1 MIRSFSSPKLAQVRQ
16 ETDRI
21 QSLLRSTYDS
31 KIEAAMKM
39 INELQAS
46 VIANEK
52 KVDKLTAENDKLS
65 SEMKM
70 MKPAK
75 QINIGQ
81 PDEDSRKSHHLSI
94 TVEVP
99 IYLPL
104 LKLQFR
110 GTQHFLLLTPDIAW
124 NTEFDRVILK

>member
-1 MIRSFSSPKLAQVRQ
+1 
-16 ETDRI
+16 
-21 QSLLRSTYDS
+21 
-31 KIEAAMKM
+31 MKM

-52 KVDKLTAENDKLS
+52 KVDKLTAANDKLS

-81 PDEDSRKSHHLSI
+81 PDEDSRKSRPLSRQSKFSF
-94 TVEVP
+94 TWPYLRVP
-99 IYLPL
+99 WSFFFS
-104 LKLQFR
+104 KFR
-110 GTQHFLLLTPDIAW
+110 
-124 NTEFDRVILK
+124 

>member
-1 MIRSFSSPKLAQVRQ
+1 M
-16 ETDRI
+16 
-21 QSLLRSTYDS
+21 LRNSYDS
-31 KIEAAMKM
+31 KIDAAMKM

-52 KVDKLTAENDKLS
+52 KIDKLTAENDKLS

-81 PDEDSRKSHHLSI
+81 PDEDSRKSQRSFFGI
-94 TVEVP
+94 DSSFYE
-99 IYLPL
+99 I
-104 LKLQFR
+104 
-110 GTQHFLLLTPDIAW
+110 FLWLYRL
-124 NTEFDRVILK
+124 

>member
-1 MIRSFSSPKLAQVRQ
+1 
-16 ETDRI
+16 
-21 QSLLRSTYDS
+21 
-31 KIEAAMKM
+31 MKM

-94 TVEVP
+94 QSKFQFTYP
-99 IYLPL
+99 YLSYNL
-104 LKLQFR
+104 SDNSNNIRGQIR
-110 GTQHFLLLTPDIAW
+110 GTQHFLQLTPDSLEHLIW
-124 NTEFDRVILK
+124 